1 MRTRTKKSLS
11 ALLLIDVVD
20 PELDQ
25 KNRQLRINTMRAG
38 RNILTLKA
46 RARKLQIPVIFAN
59 DHFGD
64 WHSDF
69 SAMVR
74 QCRAKGGISAKL
86 IEALQPDAKDYSI
99 IKPRHSAFYGTPLA
113 FLLEELGVKRLILA
127 GLETDIC
134 VMFTANDAYI
144 RRFDLWVPR
153 NCVAA
158 TSAARAGR
166 ALHLIKQ
173 NLNADVRAWNGRMYK
188 GAG

>member
-127 GLETDIC
+127 SLETDIC